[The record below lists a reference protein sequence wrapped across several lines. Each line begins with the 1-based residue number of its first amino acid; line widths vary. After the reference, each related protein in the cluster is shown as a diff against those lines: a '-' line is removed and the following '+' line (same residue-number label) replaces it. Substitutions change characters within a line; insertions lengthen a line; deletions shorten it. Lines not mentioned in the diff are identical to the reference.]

1 MTNAEFQTAVLER
14 LDGLETRLDGLETRL
29 ERLETKMDRSHE
41 MLAHL
46 ALGQTEL
53 KRKVSELESKNS
65 LVPA

>member
-1 MTNAEFQTAVLER
+1 MTNNEFQTAVLER
-14 LDGLETRLDGLETRL
+14 LDKVDQRLDNLETKMDG
-29 ERLETKMDRSHE
+29 LETKMDRSHE

-53 KRKVSELESKNS
+53 KRKVSKLDGEDF